1 MPKRQ
6 VEMPRKYAVL
16 KQFTQDLDRL
26 LREAEAGFAVLRARE
41 NPTQAEILAVYR
53 PVHSLKGIC
62 GMVEETKLLVRAF
75 HALEE
80 TLPPLVPVRAVK
92 AKGKSAEKS
101 DWTSIAAATF
111 QMAREVERIL
121 VAKLELWRK
130 LGADDNESRG
140 LLVSFVE
147 NGTEVR
153 AWIAITNLLGL
164 VDAAEIRD
172 EVVVG
177 TPRSEAPEALLV
189 ETSEGPVAVRFEA
202 ILSTCT
208 RLESVQQGV
217 PMAFKDWWIA
227 YRKSQA
233 A

>member
-1 MPKRQ
+1 
-6 VEMPRKYAVL
+6 MPRKYAVL

-26 LREAEAGFAVLRARE
+26 LREAESGFSVLRAQA
-41 NPTQAEILAVYR
+41 NPTQAQILAVYR

-80 TLPPLVPVRAVK
+80 TLPPLVPVRLVKAK
-92 AKGKSAEKS
+92 AKGKAAEKP
-101 DWTSIAAATF
+101 DWTAIASATF

-121 VAKLELWRK
+121 VSKLELWRK

-140 LLVSFVE
+140 LLVRFVE

-153 AWIAITNLLGL
+153 AWIAITNLHGL

-172 EVVVG
+172 ETVVG
-177 TPRSEAPEALLV
+177 TAGPDASEALLV
-189 ETSEGPVAVRFEA
+189 ETAEGPVAVFFRE
-202 ILSTCT
+202 IVSTCT

-217 PMAFKDWWIA
+217 PMTFKDWWTA
-227 YRKSQA
+227 YRKSSA

>member
-1 MPKRQ
+1 
-6 VEMPRKYAVL
+6 MPRKFAVL
-16 KQFTQDLDRL
+16 KQFTQDLNRL
-26 LREAEAGFAVLRARE
+26 LREAETGFERLRTQK

-92 AKGKSAEKS
+92 AKGTAAEKP
-101 DWTSIAAATF
+101 DWTAIASATF

-121 VAKLELWRK
+121 VAKLELWQK

-140 LLVSFVE
+140 LLVAFVE

-164 VDAAEIRD
+164 VDPAEVRD
-172 EVVVG
+172 EPVVG
-177 TPRSEAPEALLV
+177 TAGPDASEALLV
-189 ETSEGPVAVRFEA
+189 ETADGHHLYPPRSRATGRSDGVQ
-202 ILSTCT
+202 
-208 RLESVQQGV
+208 RLVDGV
-217 PMAFKDWWIA
+217 P
-227 YRKSQA
+227 
-233 A
+233 